1 MSKRTA
7 ADLVKNSGAPKA
19 RGVDWYQRLPDD
31 DQNYVRD
38 VVKELIAN
46 PNAALYLVAEQ
57 LVEELGIDRHP
68 NTVANTLKRMMKD
81 GQAKRE
87 KASR

>member
-7 ADLVKNSGAPKA
+7 ADLVKNSGA
-19 RGVDWYQRLPDD
+19 
-31 DQNYVRD
+31 QNYVRD

>member
-7 ADLVKNSGAPKA
+7 ADLVKNSGASKA
-19 RGVDWYQRLPDD
+19 RGVDWYQRLPDN

-57 LVEELGIDRHP
+57 LMEELSIDRHP
-68 NTVANTLKRMMKD
+68 GTIVRTLKEMVKHV
-81 GQAKRE
+81 QAKRE